1 MIDYEYK
8 KPKSLGEVFT
18 LMKTYG
24 ADSRIIA
31 GGTDLMVAMR
41 RALKSPAVLISLR
54 GIDELRYIRKDD
66 AYHIGALTT
75 HRMLECSSL
84 VRDEL
89 TALQEGAAKVG
100 SVQIRNVATVGG
112 NICNAAP
119 SADTAGPLLALGA
132 VVVLRGQGGERRIP
146 LGEFFK
152 GPGKTV
158 RQRDEVLIELEIP
171 LEMGGYGSTY
181 WKHSRREAMNL
192 PLVGIAAAAHLTAE
206 GLIDDVRIALTVAAP
221 TPVRALKAEEFLRGK
236 APEKEVLA
244 EAGKIASS
252 PDCCSPRDSLR
263 CDAWYREEV
272 IRVYVVRMLSLAV
285 ERAKNGR
292 SSK

>member
-8 KPKSLGEVFT
+8 KPKSLDEVFT
-18 LMKTYG
+18 LLETYG
-24 ADSRIIA
+24 TDSRLIA

-41 RALKSPAVLISLR
+41 RARKSPAVLISLR
-54 GIDELRYIRKDD
+54 GLDELRYIRKDD
-66 AYHIGALTT
+66 AYHVGALTT

-84 VRDEL
+84 VGDEL
-89 TALQEGAAKVG
+89 TTLQEGAAKVG

-119 SADTAGPLLALGA
+119 SADTAGPLLALSALA
-132 VVVLRGQGGERRIP
+132 VLHGPGGERRVP
-146 LGEFFK
+146 LGDFFK

-158 RQRDEVLIELEIP
+158 RQRDEVLVELEVP
-171 LEMGGYGSTY
+171 LEMGTFGSAY

-192 PLVGIAAAAHLTAE
+192 PLVGIAAAAHVTGE
-206 GLIDDVRIALTVAAP
+206 GLIDDARIALTVAAP
-221 TPVRALKAEEFLRGK
+221 TPVRALKAEAFLKGK
-236 APEKEVLA
+236 APETDVLK
-244 EAGKIASS
+244 EAGRIAAS

-272 IRVYVVRMLSLAV
+272 IRVYVARMLALAV
-285 ERAKNGR
+285 ERARNGR

>member
-8 KPKSLGEVFT
+8 KPKSLDEVFA

-24 ADSRIIA
+24 ADSRLIA

-41 RALKSPAVLISLR
+41 RARKSPAVLISLR
-54 GIDELRYIRKDD
+54 GIDDLRYLRKDD
-66 AYHIGALTT
+66 AYHVGALTT
-75 HRMLECSSL
+75 HRMLECSPL
-84 VRDEL
+84 AREEL

-132 VVVLRGQGGERRIP
+132 VVVLRGPEGERRIP
-146 LGEFFK
+146 LAEFFK

-158 RQRDEVLIELEIP
+158 RERDEILVELDVP
-171 LEMGGYGSTY
+171 LEMGGYGSAY

-192 PLVGIAAAAHLTAE
+192 PLVGIAAAARLTAE
-206 GLIDDVRIALTVAAP
+206 GLVEDARIALTVAAP
-221 TPVRALKAEEFLRGK
+221 TPVRALKAEAFLKGK
-236 APEKEVLA
+236 APEQEVLA

-263 CDAWYREEV
+263 CDAWYREEI
-272 IRVYVVRMLSLAV
+272 IRVYVARMLALAV
-285 ERAKNGR
+285 ERAGNGR

>member
-8 KPKSLGEVFT
+8 KPKSLDEVFT
-18 LMKTYG
+18 LMKAYG
-24 ADSRIIA
+24 SASRVIA
-31 GGTDLMVAMR
+31 GGTDLMVTMR
-41 RALKSPAVLISLR
+41 RARKSPGVLISLR
-54 GIDELRYIRKDD
+54 GLEDLKYIRKDD
-66 AYHIGALTT
+66 AYHVGALAT

-119 SADTAGPLLALGA
+119 SADTAGPLLALDA
-132 VVVLRGQGGERRIP
+132 IVVLRGPEGERHIP
-146 LGEFFK
+146 LAEFFK

-171 LEMGGYGSTY
+171 LEMGGYGSSY

-192 PLVGIAAAAHLTAE
+192 PLVGIAAALHLTAE
-206 GLIDDVRIALTVAAP
+206 GLIDDARIALTVAAP
-221 TPVRALKAEEFLRGK
+221 TPVRALKAEEFLKGK
-236 APEKEVLA
+236 TPERDVLV

-252 PDCCSPRDSLR
+252 PECCSPRDSLR
-263 CDAWYREEV
+263 CDAWYREEI
-272 IRVYVVRMLSLAV
+272 IRVYVARMLALAV
-285 ERAKNGR
+285 ERAGNGG
-292 SSK
+292 SST